1 MAPTPHAMKFGP
13 EPDAGCAVASPRLRA
28 PGSVPL
34 PIVRV
39 VNWARVALGY
49 GRACALTKTELWEPP
64 FVLPAD
70 AVSDWVCGLYPDGD
84 EWPFSRPEVT
94 DYTHDGAKLA
104 TSECL
109 VQRSRRGLAVGC
121 PTSGWTR
128 AAIVS
133 TDEVIRQRD
142 DVRVDRFLDALEIDG
157 RVIADPRADFANAR
171 NFADGVE
178 IGDRDFLEVDPEIG
192 HPRIGVVAF

>member
-1 MAPTPHAMKFGP
+1 
-13 EPDAGCAVASPRLRA
+13 
-28 PGSVPL
+28 
-34 PIVRV
+34 
-39 VNWARVALGY
+39 VALGY

-104 TSECL
+104 TTECL

-142 DVRVDRFLDALEIDG
+142 ELKLPILMLAAEEDTAVSTAAQAEFCAAVPSCTRVPIPGAGHELLIEEDGIREAFLACFDAFA
-157 RVIADPRADFANAR
+157 ADPTNGR
-171 NFADGVE
+171 E
-178 IGDRDFLEVDPEIG
+178 TCPEIIAKL
-192 HPRIGVVAF
+192 PKRTD